1 MAPIHRPLKVGQNAD
16 RKLQVFMDI
25 RKCFEFI
32 CFYFSGNIVDSP
44 NRLSYDGFMILND
57 DSAASIF
64 NQLGNVTRLKIVR
77 ALVRAGNTGMPVGEI
92 RDILEIPNSTLSY
105 HLRFLANVGLVRQ
118 NREGTVLRCFIDY
131 RYIDSLVTF
140 LTEECCSADPDY
152 QP

>member
-1 MAPIHRPLKVGQNAD
+1 LARYSGLIY
-16 RKLQVFMDI
+16 
-25 RKCFEFI
+25 
-32 CFYFSGNIVDSP
+32 FYYSGNIVDNPNGSP
-44 NRLSYDGFMILND
+44 YYRPMILND
-57 DSAASIF
+57 DNAASIF
-64 NQLGNVTRLKIVR
+64 SQLGNVTRLKIVR
-77 ALVRAGNTGMPVGEI
+77 VLVRAGNAGMPVGEI

-131 RYIDSLVTF
+131 RYIEGIVTF